1 VKLEAYEGKGMW
13 RLSCEQKIF
22 DISGVKVGGQPGL
35 RPVVLIGSI
44 FYHKHSIVIDE
55 AKGSFKEDEAKHL
68 LDTQSELSQKT
79 GNPCMVDVV
88 ASTPEAMRR
97 YLEYVSDR
105 TNIPIL
111 LGGITDKVRIA
122 GLEYVREAGI
132 ADRIVY
138 NSLNPHSRSDEIEAV
153 ARADVSAVVL
163 LTFGPGIIGWKH
175 RVEAAEKSIE
185 KLRSYGIDKILVDTG
200 VLDVP
205 SLGSASMAI
214 WSIKD
219 RIGYPSGCGAHNA
232 VASWKN
238 LRRSMGR
245 EVRDVCGISAS
256 ILAVVAGADFI
267 LYGPIEY
274 ANLIFPAIAMADA
287 ALSQI
292 KMEDG
297 FKIDRLHPRYRIG
310 RI

>member
-1 VKLEAYEGKGMW
+1 MW
-13 RLSCEQKIF
+13 RLTSEQKIF
-22 DISGVKVGGQPGL
+22 DISGVRIGGQPGL

-44 FYHKHSIVIDE
+44 FYYKHSIVVDESMGLFKKDE
-55 AKGSFKEDEAKHL
+55 AECLIDI
-68 LDTQSELSQKT
+68 QSELSQKT
-79 GNPCMVDVV
+79 GNPCMIDVV

-97 YLEYVSDR
+97 YLEYISDK
-105 TNIPIL
+105 TDIPIL

-122 GLEYVREAGI
+122 GLEYIREAGI

-138 NSLNPHSRSDEIEAV
+138 NSVNPHSRSEELEAI
-153 ARADVSAVVL
+153 AKAGVSASIL
-163 LTFGPGIIGWKH
+163 LTFGPGIIGWKQ
-175 RVEAAEKSIE
+175 RVEAAERTIE

-219 RIGYPSGCGAHNA
+219 RTGYPSGCGAHNA
-232 VASWKN
+232 VASWRS
-238 LRRSMGR
+238 LHRSMGR
-245 EVRDVCGISAS
+245 EVRDVCGVSAS
-256 ILAVVAGADFI
+256 ILAVAAGADFI

-274 ANLIFPAIAMADA
+274 AKLVFPAIAMADA
-287 ALSQI
+287 ALSQV

-297 FKIDRLHPRYRIG
+297 FRIDRLHPRYKIG

>member
-1 VKLEAYEGKGMW
+1 MW
-13 RLSCEQKIF
+13 RLSCKQKIF
-22 DISGVKVGGQPGL
+22 DIYGVKVGGEPGL

-44 FYHKHSIVIDE
+44 FYHKHSIVLDE
-55 AKGSFKEDEAKHL
+55 SRGLFKEDEAKRL
-68 LDTQSELSQKT
+68 LDNQLELSQRT

-97 YLEYVSDR
+97 YLEYVSDN
-105 TNIPIL
+105 TSIPIL

-122 GLEYVREAGI
+122 GLDYVREAGI
-132 ADRIVY
+132 ADRIIY
-138 NSLNPHSRSDEIEAV
+138 NSVNPHSKDDELEAINK
-153 ARADVSAVVL
+153 ADVSATIL
-163 LTFGPGIIGWKH
+163 LTFGPGIIGWRH
-175 RVEAAEKSIE
+175 RVEAADKFIE
-185 KLRSYGIDKILVDTG
+185 KLKGYGIDKILIDTG

-232 VASWKN
+232 VASWKS

-245 EVRDVCGISAS
+245 EVRDLCGVSAS
-256 ILAVVAGADFI
+256 ILAIAAGADFI

-274 ANLIFPAIAMADA
+274 STLVFPAVAMVDA
-287 ALSQI
+287 ALSQV
-292 KMEDG
+292 KLEDG
-297 FKIDRLHPRYRIG
+297 SRVDRTHPRYRIG

>member
-1 VKLEAYEGKGMW
+1 MW
-13 RLSCEQKIF
+13 RLSCEQKVF
-22 DISGVKVGGQPGL
+22 DISGVRIGGQPGL

-55 AKGSFKEDEAKHL
+55 SKGLFKEDEAEHL
-68 LDTQSELSQKT
+68 LDAQSELSQRT

-97 YLEYVSDR
+97 YLEYVSDKAS
-105 TNIPIL
+105 IPIL

-122 GLEYVREAGI
+122 GLDYVHEAGI

-138 NSLNPHSRSDEIEAV
+138 NSVNPHSRGDELEAI
-153 ARADVSAVVL
+153 ARAGVSAAVL
-163 LTFGPGIIGWKH
+163 LTFGPGIIGWRH
-175 RVEAAEKSIE
+175 RVEAAERSI
-185 KLRSYGIDKILVDTG
+185 KRLRDYGIDKILVDTG

-205 SLGSASMAI
+205 SLGSASTAI

-232 VASWKN
+232 VASWRS

-245 EVRDVCGISAS
+245 EVRDVCSVSAS

-274 ANLIFPAIAMADA
+274 ATLIFPAIAMADA
-287 ALSQI
+287 ALSQVKI
-292 KMEDG
+292 EDG

-310 RI
+310 KI

>member
-1 VKLEAYEGKGMW
+1 MW
-13 RLSCEQKIF
+13 RLACEQKIF
-22 DISGVKVGGQPGL
+22 DISGVKVGGEPGL

-44 FYHKHSIVIDE
+44 FYHKHSIVLDE
-55 AKGSFKEDEAKHL
+55 SKGLFKEDEAKRL
-68 LDTQSELSQKT
+68 LDNQLELSQRT

-97 YLEYVSDR
+97 YLDYVSNN
-105 TNIPIL
+105 TSIPIL

-138 NSLNPHSRSDEIEAV
+138 NSVNPHSRDDELEAINK
-153 ARADVSAVVL
+153 ADVSAAIL
-163 LTFGPGIIGWKH
+163 LTFGPGIIGWRH
-175 RVEAAEKSIE
+175 RVEAAERFIE
-185 KLRSYGIDKILVDTG
+185 KLKGYGIDKILIDTG

-232 VASWKN
+232 VASWRS

-245 EVRDVCGISAS
+245 EVRDLCGVSAS
-256 ILAVVAGADFI
+256 ILAVAAGADFI

-274 ANLIFPAIAMADA
+274 STLVFPAIAMVDA
-287 ALSQI
+287 ALSQV
-292 KMEDG
+292 KLEG
-297 FKIDRLHPRYRIG
+297 GSRVDRTHPRYRIG

>member
-1 VKLEAYEGKGMW
+1 MW
-13 RLSCEQKIF
+13 RLTSEQKIF
-22 DISGVKVGGQPGL
+22 DISGVRIGGQPGL

-44 FYHKHSIVIDE
+44 FYYKHSIVVDESTGLFKKDE
-55 AKGSFKEDEAKHL
+55 AERLIDI
-68 LDTQSELSQKT
+68 QSELSQKT
-79 GNPCMVDVV
+79 GNPCMIDVV

-97 YLEYVSDR
+97 YLEYVSDK
-105 TNIPIL
+105 TDIPIL

-122 GLEYVREAGI
+122 GLEYIREAGI

-138 NSLNPHSRSDEIEAV
+138 NSVNPHSRSEELEAI
-153 ARADVSAVVL
+153 AKAGVSASIL
-163 LTFGPGIIGWKH
+163 LTFGPGIIGWKQ
-175 RVEAAEKSIE
+175 RVEAAERTIE

-232 VASWKN
+232 VASWRR

-245 EVRDVCGISAS
+245 KVRDVCGISAS
-256 ILAVVAGADFI
+256 ILAVAAGADFI

-274 ANLIFPAIAMADA
+274 AKLVFPAIAMADA
-287 ALSQI
+287 ALSQV

-297 FKIDRLHPRYRIG
+297 FRIDRLHPRYRIG

>member
-1 VKLEAYEGKGMW
+1 MW
-13 RLSCEQKIF
+13 RLSCKQKIF
-22 DISGVKVGGQPGL
+22 DIYGVKVGGEPGL

-44 FYHKHSIVIDE
+44 FYHKHSIVLDE
-55 AKGSFKEDEAKHL
+55 SRGLFKEDEAKRL
-68 LDTQSELSQKT
+68 LDNQLELSQRT

-97 YLEYVSDR
+97 YLEYVSDN
-105 TNIPIL
+105 TSIPIL

-122 GLEYVREAGI
+122 GLDYVREAGI
-132 ADRIVY
+132 ADRIIY
-138 NSLNPHSRSDEIEAV
+138 NSVNPHSKDDELEAINK
-153 ARADVSAVVL
+153 ADVSATIL
-163 LTFGPGIIGWKH
+163 LTFGPGIIGWRH
-175 RVEAAEKSIE
+175 RVEAADKFVE
-185 KLRSYGIDKILVDTG
+185 KLKGYGIDKILIDTG

-232 VASWKN
+232 VASWKS

-245 EVRDVCGISAS
+245 EVRDLCGVSAS
-256 ILAVVAGADFI
+256 ILAVAAGADFI

-274 ANLIFPAIAMADA
+274 STLVFPAVAMVDA
-287 ALSQI
+287 ALSQV
-292 KMEDG
+292 KLEDG
-297 FKIDRLHPRYRIG
+297 SRVDRTHPRYRIG

>member
-1 VKLEAYEGKGMW
+1 MW
-13 RLSCEQKIF
+13 RLSCKQKIF
-22 DISGVKVGGQPGL
+22 DIYGVKVGGEPGL

-44 FYHKHSIVIDE
+44 FYHKHSIVLDE
-55 AKGSFKEDEAKHL
+55 SRGLFKEDEAKRL
-68 LDTQSELSQKT
+68 LDNQLELSQRT

-97 YLEYVSDR
+97 YLEYVSDN
-105 TNIPIL
+105 TSIPIL

-122 GLEYVREAGI
+122 GLDYVREAGI
-132 ADRIVY
+132 ADRIIY
-138 NSLNPHSRSDEIEAV
+138 NSVNPHSKDDELEAINK
-153 ARADVSAVVL
+153 ADVSATIL
-163 LTFGPGIIGWKH
+163 LTFGPGIIGWRH
-175 RVEAAEKSIE
+175 RVEAADKFVE
-185 KLRSYGIDKILVDTG
+185 KLKGYGIDKILIDTG

-232 VASWKN
+232 VASWKS

-245 EVRDVCGISAS
+245 EVRDLCGVSAS
-256 ILAVVAGADFI
+256 ILAIAAGADFI

-274 ANLIFPAIAMADA
+274 STLVFPAVAMVDA
-287 ALSQI
+287 ALSQV
-292 KMEDG
+292 KLEDG
-297 FKIDRLHPRYRIG
+297 SRVDRTHPRYRIG

>member
-1 VKLEAYEGKGMW
+1 MW
-13 RLSCEQKIF
+13 RLSSEQKIF

-44 FYHKHSIVIDE
+44 FYHKHSIVLDE
-55 AKGSFKEDEAKHL
+55 SKGLFKEDEADRL
-68 LDTQSELSQKT
+68 IDIQSELSQKT
-79 GNPCMVDVV
+79 GNPCMIDIV

-97 YLEYVSDR
+97 YLEYVSGKTD
-105 TNIPIL
+105 IPIL
-111 LGGITDKVRIA
+111 LGGITDRVRIA
-122 GLEYVREAGI
+122 SLEYIREVGI

-138 NSLNPHSRSDEIEAV
+138 NSVNPHSRSEELEAI
-153 ARADVSAVVL
+153 AKAGISASIL
-163 LTFGPGIIGWKH
+163 LTFGPGIIGWRQ
-175 RVEAAEKSIE
+175 RVEAAERTIE

-232 VASWKN
+232 VASWRS

-245 EVRDVCGISAS
+245 EVRDICGVSSS
-256 ILAVVAGADFI
+256 ILAVAAGADFI

-274 ANLIFPAIAMADA
+274 ARLVFPAVAMADA
-287 ALSQI
+287 ALSQV

-297 FKIDRLHPRYRIG
+297 FRIDRLHPRYRIG

>member
-1 VKLEAYEGKGMW
+1 MW

-22 DISGVKVGGQPGL
+22 DIFGVKVGGQPGL

-44 FYHKHSIVIDE
+44 FYHKHSIVTDE
-55 AKGSFKEDEAKHL
+55 SKGLFKEDEAKRL
-68 LDTQSELSQKT
+68 LDTQLELSQRT
-79 GNPCMVDVV
+79 GNPCMVDIV

-97 YLEYVSDR
+97 YLEYVSDK
-105 TNIPIL
+105 TSIPIL
-111 LGGITDKVRIA
+111 LGGVTDKVRMA
-122 GLEYVREAGI
+122 GLDYVGETGI

-138 NSLNPHSRSDEIEAV
+138 NSVTPHSRDDELRAI
-153 ARADVSAVVL
+153 ARVGVSAAVL
-163 LTFGPGIIGWKH
+163 LTFGSGIIGWKH
-175 RVEAAEKSIE
+175 RVEAAERSIE
-185 KLRSYGIDKILVDTG
+185 RLKGWGIDKVLVDTG
-200 VLDVP
+200 VLDIP

-232 VASWKN
+232 IASWRT
-238 LRRSMGR
+238 LHRSMGR
-245 EVRDVCGISAS
+245 EVKDVCGISAS
-256 ILAVVAGADFI
+256 ILAVAAGADFI

-274 ANLIFPAIAMADA
+274 AKLIFPAVAMADT
-287 ALSQI
+287 ALSQV

-297 FKIDRLHPRYRIG
+297 FKVDRLHPRYKIG

>member
-1 VKLEAYEGKGMW
+1 MW

-22 DISGVKVGGQPGL
+22 DIFGVKVGGQPGL

-44 FYHKHSIVIDE
+44 FYHKHSIVTDE
-55 AKGSFKEDEAKHL
+55 SKGLFKEDEAKRL
-68 LDTQSELSQKT
+68 LDTQLELSQRT
-79 GNPCMVDVV
+79 GNPCMVDIV

-97 YLEYVSDR
+97 YLEYVSDK
-105 TNIPIL
+105 TSIPIL
-111 LGGITDKVRIA
+111 LGGVTDKVRMA
-122 GLEYVREAGI
+122 GLDYVGETGI

-138 NSLNPHSRSDEIEAV
+138 NSVNPHSRDDELRAI
-153 ARADVSAVVL
+153 ARVGVSAAVL
-163 LTFGPGIIGWKH
+163 LTFGSGIIGWKH
-175 RVEAAEKSIE
+175 RVEAAERSIE
-185 KLRSYGIDKILVDTG
+185 RLRGWGIDKVLIDTG
-200 VLDVP
+200 VLDIP
-205 SLGSASMAI
+205 SLGSASMAL

-232 VASWKN
+232 IASWRS

-256 ILAVVAGADFI
+256 ILAVAAGADFI

-274 ANLIFPAIAMADA
+274 AKLIFPAVAMADA
-287 ALSQI
+287 ALSQV

-297 FKIDRLHPRYRIG
+297 FKIDRLHPRYKIG